1 MKLRITAITLLGFVF
16 LHFNSFSQKQNFL
29 IPEILSGSIVPNYM
43 NGPAFGPRVGLALT
57 YYRQS
62 QENTPTNQY
71 YKYPLLG
78 LQAGFH
84 RLGNPYVYGNEIN
97 LMPVLGLNLKK
108 GMFQWGIGASYFT
121 KTHRQNEL
129 NKSIGSHFNWAFQW
143 MYYRSFKWTENKN
156 IRLGVGYHHSSNGHT
171 QLPNYGLNSAVIS
184 LALTPST
191 IKPMTADQEKIPQSR
206 KLFILARSGIGIH
219 ELGSTTSPVGGE
231 KKLVFSN
238 SIGVGFTFKEHFRW
252 YAGFGTR
259 HYQHYAD
266 SIANS
271 PDLQDLNVHPNNHFF
286 MMGIEYLIYHVG
298 ISIEGGI
305 NLSKPFYYHFA
316 KDYETTE
323 SIKYTLK
330 KIFPSRMGLKLY
342 LLNTAKKP
350 KHNVYIS
357 AHINANFGQADFSEA
372 SIGYVYSFQ

>member
-1 MKLRITAITLLGFVF
+1 MLRITCIALFGFIF
-16 LHFNSFSQKQNFL
+16 LHFKSFSQKQNYF
-29 IPEILSGSIVPNYM
+29 IPEIISGSIVPNYM
-43 NGPAFGPRVGLALT
+43 NGPAFGPRVGLAVT
-57 YYRQS
+57 YYKKS
-62 QENTPTNQY
+62 TEENTTNQY
-71 YKYPLLG
+71 YNFPLLG
-78 LQAGFH
+78 VHAGFH
-84 RLGNPYVYGNEIN
+84 RLGNNLVYGNEIN

-121 KTHRQNEL
+121 KTHRQNEQ

-143 MYYRSFKWTENKN
+143 MYFRTFRLNEDRNL
-156 IRLGVGYHHSSNGHT
+156 RLGIGYHHSSNGHT

-184 LALTPST
+184 MGLTPKTLNSSLSNQ
-191 IKPMTADQEKIPQSR
+191 KAIPKSR
-206 KLFILARSGIGIH
+206 KLFLLARSGIGFH
-219 ELGSTTSPVGGE
+219 ELGSTTSPVGGV
-231 KKLVFSN
+231 KKLVFST
-238 SIGVGFTFKEHFRW
+238 SLGVGFTFKEHFRW

-271 PDLQDLNVHPNNHFF
+271 PELQDLNVHPNNHFF
-286 MMGIEYLIYHVG
+286 LMGIEYLIYNVG

-316 KDYETTE
+316 EKYENTE

-342 LLNTAKKP
+342 MLNTAKKP
-350 KHNVYIS
+350 KHNLYIS

-372 SIGYVYSFQ
+372 SLGYVYNFQ

>member
-1 MKLRITAITLLGFVF
+1 MNLRIIAIAFLGIVIF
-16 LHFNSFSQKQNFL
+16 HSQAYSQQQNYL
-29 IPEILSGSIVPNYM
+29 VPELMTGSIVPNYM
-43 NGPAFGPRVGLALT
+43 SGPAFGPRIGLALT
-57 YYRQS
+57 YYKQS
-62 QENTPTNQY
+62 TEENTTNQY
-71 YKYPLLG
+71 YNYPLLG
-78 LQAGFH
+78 FQVGFH

-108 GMFQWGIGASYFT
+108 GMFQWGIGTSYFT

-129 NKSIGSHFNWAFQW
+129 NQSIGSHFNWAFQW
-143 MYYRSFKWTENKN
+143 MYYRRFTLSENRN
-156 IRLGVGYHHSSNGHT
+156 IRLGIGYHHSSNGHT

-184 LALTPST
+184 IAVTPSEFN
-191 IKPMTADQEKIPQSR
+191 IKKSYHNEIPKSR
-206 KLFILARSGIGIH
+206 KLFLLARSGIGLH
-219 ELGSTTSPVGGE
+219 ELGSSTSPVGGE
-231 KKLVFSN
+231 KKLVFSS

-259 HYQHYAD
+259 HYEHYAD

-271 PDLQDLNVHPNNHFF
+271 PKLQDLNVLPNNHFF
-286 MMGIEYLIYHVG
+286 MMGIEYLVYHIG

-316 KDYETTE
+316 KKYETTE
-323 SIKYTLK
+323 SLKYTLK

-342 LLNTAKKP
+342 LIQTAKKP
-350 KHNVYIS
+350 KHNLYIS

-372 SIGYVYSFQ
+372 SLGYVYNFK